1 MFQRPISGPGLVRN
15 NSNSG
20 TNVMA
25 PTCNGSMYKR
35 EQSKPPEAKR
45 VKLFNFWARKRII
58 QRVFVLFMLG
68 WISAFI
74 YQAGVIE
81 ILLKSAQ
88 HDPFLGPHVQLPED
102 GQTTATENDTLES
115 QESNSK
121 DVKIAAPIVEAE
133 LPLKEKEEKKNKND
147 TVFLSKFQD
156 LTLLQGSSKNLSAI
170 IHANSSQ
177 NNGKIFIFIYVIEFK
192 LIKYLWHVNSYFIF
206 ISFEQ
211 NHQITSLL
219 APNKHLIKEH
229 RGRL

>member
-35 EQSKPPEAKR
+35 EQSRPPEAKR

-102 GQTTATENDTLES
+102 GQTATENDTLES
-115 QESNSK
+115 QDSNSK
-121 DVKIAAPIVEAE
+121 DIKIAAPIVEAE

-177 NNGKIFIFIYVIEFK
+177 NNGKIFIFIYVAQFK
-192 LIKYLWHVNSYFIF
+192 VIGTRQ
-206 ISFEQ
+206 ISFGVLTVILFLYRS
-211 NHQITSLL
+211 NRI
-219 APNKHLIKEH
+219 IK
-229 RGRL
+229 

>member
-1 MFQRPISGPGLVRN
+1 
-15 NSNSG
+15 
-20 TNVMA
+20 MA

-35 EQSKPPEAKR
+35 EQSKAPEAKR

-102 GQTTATENDTLES
+102 GQTPTENDTLES
-115 QESNSK
+115 QDSNSK
-121 DVKIAAPIVEAE
+121 DIKIAAPTIEAD
-133 LPLKEKEEKKNKND
+133 LSLKAIEENKNNTD
-147 TVFLSKFQD
+147 AIFLSKFQD

-177 NNGKIFIFIYVIEFK
+177 NNGKI
-192 LIKYLWHVNSYFIF
+192 
-206 ISFEQ
+206 
-211 NHQITSLL
+211 
-219 APNKHLIKEH
+219 
-229 RGRL
+229 